1 MVLGSSPVARTTVAT
16 VEVLTKEEVI
26 ELKEMYENLSD
37 THFNFEKLDMSP
49 LIKKLQENS
58 ESLKDVLSKPTNT
71 ARLLVQ
77 YIQYMS
83 IIKEFTRA
91 GRIDDWKA
99 NLAAM

>member
-1 MVLGSSPVARTTVAT
+1 MVLDSSPAARTTAAT
-16 VEVLTKEEVI
+16 FEVLTKEEVI

-37 THFNFEKLDMSP
+37 AHFNFEKLDMSP

-58 ESLKDVLSKPTNT
+58 QSLKDVLSKPTNT

-99 NLAAM
+99 DLAAM